1 MPRKVEGN
9 STTSTT
15 VSPARAQAALRSLRS
30 QIDKLDHQILKLVN
44 ERAGVA
50 AEIGKLKNDH
60 GEEIFSPAREEEVLQ
75 NVLNLNE
82 KHKGPL
88 DAGTVR
94 AIFREIMSGSRA
106 LQKVLKVAYL
116 GPEYSYSHLA
126 AVDRFGQAVEFI
138 GVGSIAAVFE
148 EVHRGHVDFGVV
160 PVENSTDG
168 RIADTLDMF
177 MRMSHL
183 TICAEVRLQIHHNL
197 MAKCEQQ
204 EIRRV
209 YSKPQ
214 ALSQCRN
221 WLAKN
226 VPQALLKEVS
236 STATAA
242 ELASHEPG
250 AAAVASRQAAVKYGL
265 RILFT
270 DIEDSPHNETRFAII
285 GNQKSGKT
293 GHDKTTIMFRI
304 PHHPGSLVEALDVF
318 KQNKINLTWIESF
331 PGPRHLGNDTHED
344 KSAVK
349 AATKPEYM
357 FFVDFEGHIEDPR
370 VKRTLQSLE
379 EQCQEVTILGSFPMA
394 MTSG

>member
-44 ERAGVA
+44 ERATVA

-75 NVLNLNE
+75 NVLHLNE

-88 DAGTVR
+88 DAGTIR

-126 AVDRFGQAVEFI
+126 AVDRFGQTVEFI

-148 EVHRGHVDFGVV
+148 EVNRGHVDFGVV

-304 PHHPGSLVEALDVF
+304 PHNPGSLVEALDVF

-331 PGPRHLGNDTHED
+331 PGPRRLSNDSHEE
-344 KSAVK
+344 KSAVR
-349 AATKPEYM
+349 AASKPEYM

>member
-1 MPRKVEGN
+1 MSRKAEGN
-9 STTSTT
+9 STTSTPL
-15 VSPARAQAALRSLRS
+15 SPARAQAALRSLRT
-30 QIDKLDHQILKLVN
+30 QIDKLDLQIVKLVN
-44 ERAGVA
+44 ERASVA

-75 NVLNLNE
+75 HVLQLNE

-106 LQKVLKVAYL
+106 LQKMLKVAYL

-126 AVDRFGQAVEFI
+126 AIDRFGQTVDLL
-138 GVGSIAAVFE
+138 GVNNIAAVYE
-148 EVHRGHVDFGVV
+148 EVDRGHVDFGVV

-168 RIADTLDMF
+168 RIADTLEMF
-177 MRMSHL
+177 LRMPHL
-183 TICAEVRLQIHHNL
+183 VICAEVRLQIHHNL
-197 MAKCEQQ
+197 MAKCEPQ

-226 VPQALLKEVS
+226 LPQALWKEVS

-242 ELASHEPG
+242 ELARHEPG
-250 AAAVASRQAAVKYGL
+250 AAAIASRQAAVKYGL
-265 RILFT
+265 RILF
-270 DIEDSPHNETRFAII
+270 DNIEDSPYNETRFAVI
-285 GNQKSGKT
+285 GHQKSGKT
-293 GHDKTTIMFRI
+293 GHDKTTILFRI
-304 PHHPGSLVEALDVF
+304 PHQPGSLAEALEVF

-331 PGPRHLGNDTHED
+331 PGPRRLSAEPGGE
-344 KSAVK
+344 KSSAK
-349 AATKPEYM
+349 APKPEYL
-357 FFVDFEGHIEDPR
+357 FFVDLEGHVEEPK
-370 VKRTLQSLE
+370 VKRALQSLSE
-379 EQCQEVTILGSFPMA
+379 HCQEVTVLGSYPMA
-394 MTSG
+394 LTSG

>member
-1 MPRKVEGN
+1 MPRKVEAN
-9 STTSTT
+9 STTSHSA
-15 VSPARAQAALRSLRS
+15 SPTRSQAALRSLRT
-30 QIDKLDHQILKLVN
+30 QIDKLDHQLLKLVN
-44 ERAGVA
+44 ERASLA
-50 AEIGKLKNDH
+50 AEIGRFKSDH

-75 NVLNLNE
+75 NALQLNE

-88 DAGTVR
+88 DPGTIR

-106 LQKVLKVAYL
+106 LQKVLKIAYL

-126 AVDRFGQAVEFI
+126 AVERFGQAVEFI

-148 EVHRGHVDFGVV
+148 EVNRGHVDFGVV

-177 MRMSHL
+177 LRLPHL
-183 TICAEVRLQIHHNL
+183 VICAEVRLQIHHNL
-197 MAKCEQQ
+197 LAKCEQQ

-242 ELASHEPG
+242 ELAQHEPG

-265 RILFT
+265 RVLF
-270 DIEDSPHNETRFAII
+270 DNIEDSPHNETRFAVI

-304 PHHPGSLVEALDVF
+304 PHNPGSLVEALDVF
-318 KQNKINLTWIESF
+318 KQSKINLTWIESF
-331 PGPRHLGNDTHED
+331 PGPRRSSSDVAED
-344 KSAVK
+344 K
-349 AATKPEYM
+349 AAKPAKPEYL
-357 FFVDFEGHIEDPR
+357 FFVDFEGHVEDPK
-370 VKRTLQSLE
+370 VKRALQTLGE
-379 EQCQEVTILGSFPMA
+379 HCQEVTVLGSFPMA